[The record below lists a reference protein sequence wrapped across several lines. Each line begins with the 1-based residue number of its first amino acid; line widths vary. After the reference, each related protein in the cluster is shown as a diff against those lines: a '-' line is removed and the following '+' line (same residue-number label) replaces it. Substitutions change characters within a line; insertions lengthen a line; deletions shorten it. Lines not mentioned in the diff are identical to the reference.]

1 MVGVPA
7 ARLSAETPIVVATGI
22 ALGIVIGEL
31 AYLHSGWGPAG
42 MIVAVAVA
50 AAVFVRVLGWTVG
63 LVVLLIVTC
72 FIDRETFPVGRFE
85 IRPEQMA
92 ALLAL
97 VALVVR
103 RLRAGRMDWLHP
115 SLAET
120 ALAAWFAVGLV
131 SSVTAAPDRSGSLKV
146 LALLVVSSLA
156 LFLPRRLIEENGE
169 QLEQVLPLLLLGF
182 AIEGAYAVATYFL
195 HLFGPT
201 ISLSINPAGG
211 HLDAFGTLWE
221 PNVLGAVSGAG
232 AVAWVFL
239 GRRYFGHPW
248 IGVVLCMMASV
259 VSFARAAWLAMI
271 IVFVFS
277 LMTSFRRRIGV
288 GALGIGAVATAVLLP
303 VVLAIDKIGN
313 YSPGTAGVV
322 SAVGN
327 GTDILGRF
335 YQFASVFADI
345 KTRLLGGGGTNS
357 FAERHVLNGV
367 PQHLANLELTVF
379 NDTGVVGVL
388 FFATFIIAIVLA
400 TWRHRS
406 DTVVLGLGAMMLV
419 LAMTNTATETLE
431 LMITW
436 LLIGLL
442 LAGVQVAR
450 AVSPSAIARTA
461 RDTES

>member
-1 MVGVPA
+1 MPA
-7 ARLSAETPIVVATGI
+7 SRPQAETVIVCATGV
-22 ALGIVIGEL
+22 ALGLVIGGL
-31 AYLHSGWGPAG
+31 TYLHSGWGAAG
-42 MIVAVAVA
+42 MIVSVAVA
-50 AAVFVRVLGWTVG
+50 AAVFVRVLGRTVG

-72 FIDRETFPVGRFE
+72 FIDRNTFPVGRID

-97 VALVVR
+97 VVLVVR

-115 SLAET
+115 SLAES

-131 SSVTAAPDRSGSLKV
+131 SSVTTAPDRSGSLKV

-169 QLEQVLPLLLLGF
+169 QLEHVLPLLLLGF

-259 VSFARAAWLAMI
+259 VSFARAAWLAVI

-277 LMTSFRRRIGV
+277 LMTSFRRRIDV
-288 GALGIGAVATAVLLP
+288 GALGIGAVATAVLSP

-357 FAERHVLNGV
+357 FAERHVLNGA

-388 FFATFIIAIVLA
+388 FFATFVIAIVLA